1 LSFDGQ
7 LILTPLR
14 QRRDHDRL
22 DQPAHQVA
30 RLGRRFTFAAVKRLS
45 EVAHHAAIVLCDPWV
60 QRYGGGRFLGCQV
73 RFQNRALVLSVDAQR
88 PQLRAA
94 LDWVRDGDTFMVT
107 KPDRLARNVTDL
119 LRIVEDLK
127 ARNVTVRIMS
137 MGVDTSTATGV
148 LILQVLG
155 AVSQWERSVML
166 ERQRH
171 GIAKAKAEGKYRGRA
186 PTARAKTPEVLRL
199 KAEGQTVAQIAQS
212 VGISRASVYRAFA
225 EAG

>member
-1 LSFDGQ
+1 MTGAVVGYGRTS
-7 LILTPLR
+7 TS
-14 QRRDHDRL
+14 
-22 DQPAHQVA
+22 DQQAGLEAQIA
-30 RLGRRFTFAAVKRLS
+30 ELEAAGATKV
-45 EVAHHAAIVLCDPWV
+45 
-60 QRYGGGRFLGCQV
+60 
-73 RFQNRALVLSVDAQR
+73 FQEHVSSVDAQR

-171 GIAKAKAEGKYRGRA
+171 GIAKAKADGKYRGRA
-186 PTARAKTPEVLRL
+186 PTARAKTPEVMQM
-199 KAEGQTVAQIAQS
+199 KAEGKTVAQIAES

-225 EAG
+225 EAT

>member
-1 LSFDGQ
+1 MTAG
-7 LILTPLR
+7 
-14 QRRDHDRL
+14 
-22 DQPAHQVA
+22 
-30 RLGRRFTFAAVKRLS
+30 
-45 EVAHHAAIVLCDPWV
+45 
-60 QRYGGGRFLGCQV
+60 
-73 RFQNRALVLSVDAQR
+73 ALVGYARTSSAEQRAGLEAQVSELDAVGATKVFAEHVSSVDAHR

-127 ARNVTVRIMS
+127 SRNVTVRIMS

-171 GIAKAKAEGKYRGRA
+171 GIAKAKAEGRYRGRA
-186 PTARAKTPEVLRL
+186 PTARTKTPEVLKL
-199 KAEGQTVAQIAQS
+199 KAEGWTVAQIAES
-212 VGISRASVYRAFA
+212 VGISRAAIYRALA
-225 EAG
+225 EAA

>member
-1 LSFDGQ
+1 MTTG
-7 LILTPLR
+7 
-14 QRRDHDRL
+14 
-22 DQPAHQVA
+22 
-30 RLGRRFTFAAVKRLS
+30 
-45 EVAHHAAIVLCDPWV
+45 
-60 QRYGGGRFLGCQV
+60 
-73 RFQNRALVLSVDAQR
+73 ALVGYARTSTVEQEAGLHAQVTELEGAGATKVFQEHISSVDAQR

-119 LRIVEDLK
+119 LRIVEGLK

-155 AVSQWERSVML
+155 ALSQWERSVML

-171 GIAKAKAEGKYRGRA
+171 GIAKAKADGKYRGRA
-186 PTARAKTPEVLRL
+186 PTARAKTPEVMRM
-199 KAEGQTVAQIAQS
+199 KAEGKTVAQIAQS
-212 VGISRASVYRAFA
+212 VGISRASIYRALA
-225 EAG
+225 ETV

>member
-1 LSFDGQ
+1 MTGAVVGYGRTS
-7 LILTPLR
+7 TS
-14 QRRDHDRL
+14 
-22 DQPAHQVA
+22 DQQAGLEAQIA
-30 RLGRRFTFAAVKRLS
+30 ELEAAGATKV
-45 EVAHHAAIVLCDPWV
+45 
-60 QRYGGGRFLGCQV
+60 
-73 RFQNRALVLSVDAQR
+73 FQEHVSSVDAQR

-166 ERQRH
+166 ERQRA
-171 GIAKAKAEGKYRGRA
+171 GIAKAKADGKYRGRA
-186 PTARAKTPEVLRL
+186 PTARAKTPEVMQM
-199 KAEGQTVAQIAQS
+199 KAEGKTVAQIAQS

-225 EAG
+225 EAA

>member
-1 LSFDGQ
+1 MTGAVVGYGRTS
-7 LILTPLR
+7 TS
-14 QRRDHDRL
+14 
-22 DQPAHQVA
+22 DQQAGLEAQIA
-30 RLGRRFTFAAVKRLS
+30 ELEAAGATKV
-45 EVAHHAAIVLCDPWV
+45 
-60 QRYGGGRFLGCQV
+60 
-73 RFQNRALVLSVDAQR
+73 FQEHVSSVDAQR

-171 GIAKAKAEGKYRGRA
+171 GIAKAKADGKYRGRA
-186 PTARAKTPEVLRL
+186 PTARAKTPEVMQM
-199 KAEGQTVAQIAQS
+199 KAEGKTVAQIAQS

-225 EAG
+225 EAA